1 MTKKIEDILN
11 YLDELYP
18 NAHCELNYNK
28 DYELL
33 IAIVLSAQTTD
44 KRVNKVTK
52 ILFDKYSTLEALSNA
67 PIEEIEQIIKEIG
80 TFKKKSIFVKNI
92 ATSLLKDCNGIVPNN
107 PKYLETLSGVGR
119 KTINVFLSEYY
130 SVPRIAVDTHVERVS
145 KRLGFAEESDDVLV
159 VEKKLTKLIPDHKL
173 NKMHHQILL
182 FGRHYCKAR
191 APFCDTCKLT
201 NFELDRQL
209 YDAINEFEQ
218 YKATYPVLMTSESFV
233 KIDAGLTETETEIY
247 ACRKYY
253 NDIVTD
259 YNEYIRTFPSN
270 IVGKLCHL
278 KQRTYF
284 DGKDMND
291 DILNDFKL

>member
-1 MTKKIEDILN
+1 MTLFIYILMICIVFCLLCIWYIAIYNKFQGFVIRLNEAEASIDTTLRKRFDLLNKSISIIKANAEIEDEILEN
-11 YLDELYP
+11 
-18 NAHCELNYNK
+18 
-28 DYELL
+28 
-33 IAIVLSAQTTD
+33 IV
-44 KRVNKVTK
+44 
-52 ILFDKYSTLEALSNA
+52 
-67 PIEEIEQIIKEIG
+67 
-80 TFKKKSIFVKNI
+80 
-92 ATSLLKDCNGIVPNN
+92 
-107 PKYLETLSGVGR
+107 
-119 KTINVFLSEYY
+119 
-130 SVPRIAVDTHVERVS
+130 
-145 KRLGFAEESDDVLV
+145 
-159 VEKKLTKLIPDHKL
+159 KL
-173 NKMHHQILL
+173 
-182 FGRHYCKAR
+182 RSR
-191 APFCDTCKLT
+191 KLT

-233 KIDAGLTETETEIY
+233 KIDAGLVETETEIY